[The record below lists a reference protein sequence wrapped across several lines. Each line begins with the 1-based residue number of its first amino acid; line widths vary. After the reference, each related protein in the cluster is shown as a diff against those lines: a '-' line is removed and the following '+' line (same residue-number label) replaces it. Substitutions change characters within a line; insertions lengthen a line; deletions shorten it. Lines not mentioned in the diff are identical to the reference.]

1 MLLFKYDLTPTVLMH
16 YDLKWG
22 AVSPRRVCGRWYRF
36 QGRTKTPKNYQEDWP
51 TRPRSRE
58 TRQNVVYNRYVGI
71 FAMGAIGPEL
81 IFEGNAKSEKTLIR
95 KQLRAITR
103 HTLAVHNNSGNTQL
117 LGVKYDTWQLCNLR
131 SRVSH
136 RCRLE
141 ISSNF
146 NK

>member
-1 MLLFKYDLTPTVLMH
+1 MGRSLAPT
-16 YDLKWG
+16 
-22 AVSPRRVCGRWYRF
+22 RVWAMVQIPGED
-36 QGRTKTPKNYQEDWP
+36 KNTQNCQEDWP

-103 HTLAVHNNSGNTQL
+103 HTLAVHNDSGKYIRETGVFSNQALHTTVTENPIFRSQNSKIET
-117 LGVKYDTWQLCNLR
+117 NL
-131 SRVSH
+131 H
-136 RCRLE
+136 CILF
-141 ISSNF
+141 IF
-146 NK
+146 

>member
-1 MLLFKYDLTPTVLMH
+1 MGRSLAPT
-16 YDLKWG
+16 
-22 AVSPRRVCGRWYRF
+22 RVWAMVQIPGED
-36 QGRTKTPKNYQEDWP
+36 KNTQSCQEDWP

-103 HTLAVHNNSGNTQL
+103 HTLAEHNDSGNTQL
-117 LGVKYDTWQLCNLR
+117 LGVKYDTWQYCNLR
-131 SRVSH
+131 VEIMLCVRLLAFVAFIYRTVARGIFCVS
-136 RCRLE
+136 LWA
-141 ISSNF
+141 N
-146 NK
+146 